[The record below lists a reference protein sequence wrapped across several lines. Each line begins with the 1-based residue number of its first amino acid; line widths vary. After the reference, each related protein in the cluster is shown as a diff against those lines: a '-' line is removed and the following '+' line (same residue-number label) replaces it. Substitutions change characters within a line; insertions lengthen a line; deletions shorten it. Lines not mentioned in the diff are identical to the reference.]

1 MNIHKLSNRLVA
13 ITLGLG
19 LVGLA
24 SQKAMAFDVWSQ
36 SYVGIFN
43 HDFGGGLGFLNT
55 DGHSDGTLSSA
66 STNTSFTG
74 LDGMGHQQTMN
85 FQSSNRA
92 QAEFGK
98 LHCFASGAV
107 TNTYYNPSN
116 PFYYNSITNT
126 YNTSGSPDGL
136 YSLGFA
142 GFNDTLHFGG
152 TLQAGYKARYYFHVD
167 GTNTG
172 PGAVADMSFG
182 IQGNAD
188 ESFFAFDPGSYN
200 TTWVTQSYS
209 VNGATPQDMH
219 VQFSNQFVV
228 DIWNG
233 VADGSNISGTSDFF
247 STVTLAGIEMLDA
260 NGNQVS
266 GWTVTSDSGTHYATV
281 PEPASLA
288 VIAIGAIGFIARRR
302 KRS

>member
-1 MNIHKLSNRLVA
+1 MKNHLLSNRLVA
-13 ITLGLG
+13 LSFGLG
-19 LVGLA
+19 LVGFT

-43 HDFGGGLGFLNT
+43 RNYGGGLGFLNS
-55 DGHSDGTLSSA
+55 DLHSDGTLSSA

-74 LDGMGHQQTMN
+74 MNGMGNQQTMN
-85 FQSSNRA
+85 FQSTNRA
-92 QAEFGK
+92 QSEFGR
-98 LHCFASGAV
+98 LHCYASGTV
-107 TNTYYNPSN
+107 TNTYYNAAN
-116 PFYYNSITNT
+116 PFYYNSTTNT

-152 TLQAGYKARYYFHVD
+152 ALQAGYKARYYFHVD

-188 ESFFAFDPGSYN
+188 ESFFAFDPGYYN
-200 TTWVTQSYS
+200 TTWVTQSYD
-209 VNGATPQDMH
+209 VNGVTPQDVH

-233 VADGSNISGTSDFF
+233 VPDGSNISGTSDFF
-247 STVTLAGIEMLDA
+247 STLTLAGIEMLDA
-260 NGNQVS
+260 NGNRVT

-281 PEPASLA
+281 PEPASFA
-288 VIAIGAIGFIARRR
+288 VMIIGAIGLVTRRR